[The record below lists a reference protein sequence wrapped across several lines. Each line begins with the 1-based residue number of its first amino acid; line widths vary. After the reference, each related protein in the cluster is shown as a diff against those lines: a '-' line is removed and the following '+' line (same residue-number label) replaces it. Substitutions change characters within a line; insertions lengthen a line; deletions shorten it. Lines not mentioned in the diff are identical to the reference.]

1 MSIKNTDAF
10 LDEIIS
16 ELQKMK
22 EDPEK
27 DTLARVLA
35 MVVRVANKHDD
46 RSGLKK
52 SLAAFAMNTDG
63 IEYSEYK
70 SLKNWEEEK
79 K

>member
-10 LDEIIS
+10 LDEIIV

-22 EDPEK
+22 EDPER

-46 RSGLKK
+46 KTSLKK
-52 SLAAFAMNTDG
+52 SLAAFAMNVDG
-63 IEYSEYK
+63 TEFSEFK
-70 SLKNWEEEK
+70 TLKNWDEENK
-79 K
+79 

>member
-1 MSIKNTDAF
+1 MSIKSTDAF

-27 DTLARVLA
+27 DTLTRVLA
-35 MVVRVANKHDD
+35 MVVRVANKHND
-46 RSGLKK
+46 RSSLKK
-52 SLAAFAMNTDG
+52 SLSAFAMSVDG
-63 IEYSEYK
+63 IEYNEYET
-70 SLKNWEEEK
+70 LKNWEEAK

>member
-1 MSIKNTDAF
+1 
-10 LDEIIS
+10 
-16 ELQKMK
+16 MK

-46 RSGLKK
+46 KSSLKK
-52 SLAAFAMNTDG
+52 SLAAFAMNIDG
-63 IEYSEYK
+63 TEFNEFK
-70 SLKNWEEEK
+70 ALKNWDEEK

>member
-27 DTLARVLA
+27 DTLARVLG
-35 MVVRVANKHDD
+35 MVIRVANKHDD
-46 RSGLKK
+46 KISLKK
-52 SLAAFAMNTDG
+52 SLSALAMGVDG
-63 IEYSEYK
+63 IEFSEFE
-70 SLKNWEEEK
+70 SLKNWTGENK
-79 K
+79 